1 MAIILLMSIAGCSS
15 PKKES
20 AKQVK
25 SESKERVVATTVAV
39 TEIMDALEVDLVG
52 VPTSS
57 KTLPKRYKG
66 LPEVGNPMS
75 PDMEKVKSL
84 KPSEV
89 LSVTT
94 LEYEL
99 KPVFDGVGM
108 KANFLDLTSLKN
120 MQSSISDLGKKYGSE
135 KQAEAVVTKLDKKV
149 ASIQKEVKG
158 KKEPT
163 VLILLGVPG
172 SYLVATEH
180 SYIGDLVKQLGG
192 KNIAQGE
199 QVEYL
204 ASNTEYL
211 KKADPDIIL
220 RAAHGMPDE
229 VVKMFDK
236 EFKTNDI
243 WKHFAAVK
251 NNRVY
256 DLEERLFGTTG
267 NLAAIEALDELKKM
281 MYP

>member
-25 SESKERVVATTVAV
+25 SESKEHVVATTVAV

-120 MQSSISDLGKKYGSE
+120 MQSSISDLGKKYGRE

-163 VLILLGVPG
+163 VLVLLGVPG

-192 KNIAQGE
+192 KNIVQGE

>member
-1 MAIILLMSIAGCSS
+1 M
-15 PKKES
+15 
-20 AKQVK
+20 
-25 SESKERVVATTVAV
+25 
-39 TEIMDALEVDLVG
+39 
-52 VPTSS
+52 
-57 KTLPKRYKG
+57 
-66 LPEVGNPMS
+66 
-75 PDMEKVKSL
+75 
-84 KPSEV
+84 
-89 LSVTT
+89 
-94 LEYEL
+94 
-99 KPVFDGVGM
+99 
-108 KANFLDLTSLKN
+108 
-120 MQSSISDLGKKYGSE
+120 
-135 KQAEAVVTKLDKKV
+135 
-149 ASIQKEVKG
+149 
-158 KKEPT
+158 
-163 VLILLGVPG
+163 
-172 SYLVATEH
+172 
-180 SYIGDLVKQLGG
+180 KQLGG
-192 KNIAQGE
+192 KNIVQGE

-251 NNRVY
+251 NNCVY